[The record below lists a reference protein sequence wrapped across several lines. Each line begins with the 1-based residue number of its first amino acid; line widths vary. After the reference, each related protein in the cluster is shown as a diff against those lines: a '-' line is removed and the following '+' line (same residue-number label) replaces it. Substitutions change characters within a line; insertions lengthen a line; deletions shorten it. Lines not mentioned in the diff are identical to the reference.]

1 MAWSISNLW
10 VRWHKPPIIAVLT
23 ALPSDHAPALL
34 EAAISAAC
42 EQSVANFDKLPTL
55 APQLAQAAQLI
66 AASLDSGHK
75 VAFCGNGGSA
85 ADSQHLAAELAGRFL
100 KDRKPLAALAL
111 TTDTSALT
119 AIANDYGY
127 AEVFARQIRGIGIA
141 GDVLVAIS
149 TSGSSD
155 NVVRASIAAR
165 ELSIKVITLTGRSGG
180 ELAKHADL
188 PIRFPADRTDK
199 IQELHIAAGHIICGA
214 VEEALCGEAK
224 V

>member
-1 MAWSISNLW
+1 MHAYIYF
-10 VRWHKPPIIAVLT
+10 VVT
-23 ALPSDHAPALL
+23 ALQSEPVTALR
-34 EAAISAAC
+34 EAAIRAAC
-42 EQSVANFDKLPTL
+42 DQSVSSFRNLPAL
-55 APQLAQAAQLI
+55 APQLAQAAQLF
-66 AASLDSGHK
+66 AAALASGGK
-75 VAFCGNGGSA
+75 VVFCGNGGSA

-100 KDRKPLAALAL
+100 IDRKPLAALAL

-127 AEVFARQIRGIGIA
+127 EEVFARQLRGIGRA

-149 TSGSSD
+149 TSGNSD
-155 NVVRASIAAR
+155 NVVRAAIAAR
-165 ELSIKVITLTGRSGG
+165 EINIKVIALTGRTGG

-199 IQELHIAAGHIICGA
+199 IQELHIAAGHIVCGA

-224 V
+224 E